1 MAVLTVCQQLE
12 DNLRHDIL
20 SGKFPGRSRL
30 PSESVLAARYSICRS
45 TVRKA
50 LDRLEQDGLLYRVK
64 GSGTFAV
71 PARERHITRRKRV
84 PGHRRKSV
92 LFLSFSTSYSEA
104 KFRENLNFSKL
115 FDEMSRVL
123 DSGGCSLMWC
133 HVGLDFKPP
142 QCLIGR
148 EIDGI
153 LFHGRVPLDFWS
165 RYMKGIPC
173 VAINQFCP
181 ELNCS
186 CVRSDPQMRAWLA
199 ISHLKDLGHTRIGY
213 ICDEIGSYP
222 QKERYD
228 AFLNMLDLLR
238 LPHRTGWDAVWQ
250 RARVNGELL
259 IEKGCP
265 DFTPQL
271 ELVMALAESPTA
283 FVCLDSSRAF
293 FAQSAL
299 EKLGYSVPL
308 DISLVGARMLSDS
321 YVIGHK
327 IFPHHYDSFYTALVE
342 HSEQIY
348 CQSVSLL
355 LDQIFSPGQHP
366 VLNQLVVPEL
376 DVKKS
381 TAPVREY
388 PSVKHSETI
397 LAEKMHS
404 IVKNT
409 KKKCDKKTIVT

>member
-12 DNLRHDIL
+12 DDLRHDIL

-50 LDRLEQDGLLYRVK
+50 LDRLERDGLLYRVK

-71 PARERHITRRKRV
+71 PAPERHLTYPKRFR
-84 PGHRRKSV
+84 GHRRKCV

-104 KFRENLNFSKL
+104 TFRENLNFRKL
-115 FDEMSRVL
+115 FDEMSCVL

-142 QCLIGR
+142 QCLIDRG
-148 EIDGI
+148 IDGI

-213 ICDEIGSYP
+213 ICDGIGSYP

-228 AFLNMLDLLR
+228 AFLNMLDFLR
-238 LPHRTGWDAVWQ
+238 LPHRSRWDAVWQ
-250 RARVNGELL
+250 RPRVNGELL

-271 ELVMALAESPTA
+271 EPVMALAESPTA

-293 FAQSAL
+293 FAKSAL

-327 IFPHHYDSFYTALVE
+327 IFPHHCDSFYTALVE

-348 CQSVSLL
+348 CQSVRLL
-355 LDQIFSPGQHP
+355 LDQIFSPEQHP

-381 TAPVREY
+381 TAPVRAG
-388 PSVKHSETI
+388 SSGKVKHLETV
-397 LAEKMHS
+397 L
-404 IVKNT
+404 T
-409 KKKCDKKTIVT
+409 KKRS